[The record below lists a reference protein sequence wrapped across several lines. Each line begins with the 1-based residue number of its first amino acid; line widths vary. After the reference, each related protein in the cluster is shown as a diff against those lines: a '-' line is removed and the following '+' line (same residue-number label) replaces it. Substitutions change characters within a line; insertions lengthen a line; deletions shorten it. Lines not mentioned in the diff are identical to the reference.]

1 MAQKRNAVVVVAAGS
16 GVRAGGGLPK
26 QYQLAGGAAVLRHTL
41 SAFIGHPDIHI
52 IQPVIGA
59 DHQPLFD
66 EYCDGLDVEP
76 PVAGGAEKSPGF
88 AEMCSRGRHY
98 GLDMIG
104 VSQRIAEV
112 STRFRG
118 NCSETVVFRQ
128 KGPRDNKATVRKKKA
143 ML

>member
-76 PVAGGAEKSPGF
+76 PVAGGAERQASVIAGLKACSPSPLS
-88 AEMCSRGRHY
+88 ACRPPAH
-98 GLDMIG
+98 
-104 VSQRIAEV
+104 
-112 STRFRG
+112 
-118 NCSETVVFRQ
+118 C
-128 KGPRDNKATVRKKKA
+128 
-143 ML
+143 